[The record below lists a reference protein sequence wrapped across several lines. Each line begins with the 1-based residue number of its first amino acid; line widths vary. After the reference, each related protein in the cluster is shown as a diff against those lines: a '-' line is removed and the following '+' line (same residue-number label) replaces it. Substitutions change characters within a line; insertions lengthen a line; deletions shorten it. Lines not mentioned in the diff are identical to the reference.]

1 MVSIRLPAD
10 VEARLERLAK
20 RTGRSKSFFARE
32 AVIEKIEELED
43 VHLAEQVLDR
53 IRAGKEEV
61 LTAEAMWRGLED

>member
-32 AVIEKIEELED
+32 AVIEKIEEVED

-53 IRAGKEEV
+53 IRYGKEEV
-61 LTAEAMWRGLED
+61 LTADAMGRGLED